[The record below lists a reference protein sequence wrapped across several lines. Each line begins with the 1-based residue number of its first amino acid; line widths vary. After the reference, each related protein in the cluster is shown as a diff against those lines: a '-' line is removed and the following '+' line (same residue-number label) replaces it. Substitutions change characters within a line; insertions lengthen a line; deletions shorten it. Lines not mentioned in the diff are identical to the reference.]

1 MHKYDEAKG
10 LRDSELRQLRAERRA
25 LVTVHAERNRYL
37 HEKRNQ
43 LEIEEKQ
50 LARAEGIMVDHKHCM
65 SVLQTEHDLLQKT
78 INERQDELTAA
89 SSLKQALGTKLESV
103 QTTNMLNLGRMRMA
117 IESESRVVTEQQA
130 YIESLMGRM
139 QHNEGAAVEE
149 NSTVKQQVAAM
160 EKTREEESPMEP
172 IQGKHGLALAHS
184 NELAVHQLVDDLK
197 AQRAQATEGLLASQE
212 KLEAVEKAAQTA
224 LADVD
229 AERFTLQHEMSNL
242 HQYRLSLESRLA
254 AISPSP
260 PSPPKITDVPASPIG
275 DLIRPEADE
284 HDHSSPSGRSTPT
297 PYRTTNRLLV
307 TSDKFSPPLSQS
319 GNLTGALYGASLDDE
334 ANHAMYNPDIKVDDS
349 PSSEKRTTIRSRIFG
364 RSA

>member
-1 MHKYDEAKG
+1 M
-10 LRDSELRQLRAERRA
+10 
-25 LVTVHAERNRYL
+25 
-37 HEKRNQ
+37 
-43 LEIEEKQ
+43 
-50 LARAEGIMVDHKHCM
+50 
-65 SVLQTEHDLLQKT
+65 
-78 INERQDELTAA
+78 
-89 SSLKQALGTKLESV
+89 
-103 QTTNMLNLGRMRMA
+103 
-117 IESESRVVTEQQA
+117 
-130 YIESLMGRM
+130 
-139 QHNEGAAVEE
+139 
-149 NSTVKQQVAAM
+149 
-160 EKTREEESPMEP
+160 
-172 IQGKHGLALAHS
+172 
-184 NELAVHQLVDDLK
+184 
-197 AQRAQATEGLLASQE
+197 
-212 KLEAVEKAAQTA
+212 
-224 LADVD
+224 D

-254 AISPSP
+254 AISPCP